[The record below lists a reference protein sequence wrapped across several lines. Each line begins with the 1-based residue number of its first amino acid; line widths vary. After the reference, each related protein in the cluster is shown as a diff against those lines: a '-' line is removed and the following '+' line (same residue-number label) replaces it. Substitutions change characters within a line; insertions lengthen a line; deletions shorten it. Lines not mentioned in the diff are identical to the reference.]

1 MPIELP
7 GIVSGANGKA
17 FRIFVSSPGDL
28 GDERLTCARVIERIK
43 DEFAHVARIE
53 SILWEQ
59 EPLTADASFQDQIP
73 LPSETD
79 LVVIMIWSRLGYRLH
94 SRYKEAEDSEA
105 PTGTIF
111 EFRNALR
118 GRRTSADHRPDIM
131 VYRKTAEPPKPSV
144 KNEEAYLRTIE
155 EWKKVES
162 FFNSQYFRQ
171 QGEGSF
177 TGAYHTF
184 QRAAD
189 FEENIYAHLRKLIER
204 RLGAASEDAARP
216 PVWSA
221 GSPFRGLEF
230 FDFKHSPIFF
240 GRSGAAAEVRDALR
254 RQAGRGTAF
263 VLVMGMSGG
272 GKSSLVRAGVL
283 PDLVAPGVIEGISLW
298 RRVILRPSEAEGDPF
313 RGLANALIDTHGE
326 PGVGLPELGL
336 DAEAV
341 AKKLRIAADAHVEG
355 ALRQAAAVQET
366 VERAHLKAKREDKES
381 SGETDA
387 VAELDRLLADLRPP
401 MARLALVIDQMEELF
416 TDLRIDAAQRE
427 AFIQVLAELV
437 RGGHCWV
444 IATLRSDFFARC
456 EEIPALVQLKGG
468 DGTYHLLPPAATEIS
483 QMIRQPAIAAGLC
496 FEEDAETKERLDD
509 TLLAAAL
516 REPSALPLLEFT
528 LDELYKKCAPQGNK
542 LLLAAYR
549 ELGGLEGALERRAD
563 DTFGALPSADPGTAL
578 RAVLS
583 ALVRIAPAEE
593 LRPVSQPAPQAAFPA
608 CSPAAQLVDSFVE
621 ARLFI
626 SDRGMVRIAHEAL
639 LRWGKARDW
648 IEENREFLIV
658 RERVRVAA
666 GRWCAEGETADLLLP
681 RGKLLAEAE
690 AVLKA
695 HQSEISPEDVEF
707 IEASSAMARAELER
721 RKRITRRVI
730 AGITSALVVA
740 VIFGA
745 VSFTQYRRAQEAKVQ
760 ADQAT
765 ARATHARDE
774 AEKLISFMTFDLSD
788 KLEPI
793 GRLDLLD
800 DVNKRVR
807 DYYQAFTGQEDNP
820 DILRQRAVAL
830 GKQGD
835 VLTGRG
841 DLSGALKSYRDSLTI
856 SGKLANQDPSN
867 ALWQRDLSVS
877 AEKVGDVLNAQG
889 DFAGALKSY
898 RESLAIREKLTHQ
911 DSSNA
916 DQQRDLS
923 RSYEKVGDVL
933 KAQGDLTGALKS
945 YHDSLAI
952 REKLAHQDPSNAD
965 WQRDLS
971 VSYNRVG
978 GVLNAQGD
986 LAGAHKSYRDSLAIS
1001 EKLANQ
1007 DPSNAGWQRDLS
1019 VSYNKVGDVLNTQGD
1034 LAGALKSYGDS
1045 LEISKKLA
1053 HQDPSNADWQR
1064 DLSVSYNKVG
1074 SVLNAQGD
1082 LAGALKS
1089 YRDSLAI
1096 REKLAHQDPSNAEW
1110 QDDLEISCCLVATA
1124 LLRIDV
1130 ASKPEARQLLE
1141 RGRDILQN
1149 LERRN
1154 GLSAV
1159 EQRRLE
1165 AIKAAL
1171 RSF

>member
-1 MPIELP
+1 MPVEPP
-7 GIVSGANGKA
+7 GIFSGAKGKA

-28 GDERLTCARVIERIK
+28 GDERLTCARVIDQIK

-118 GRRTSADHRPDIM
+118 GRRTRADHRPDIL

-144 KNEEAYLRTIE
+144 KNEAAFLRTMD

-162 FFNSQYFRQ
+162 FFDSQYFRE

-184 QRAAD
+184 QRTSD
-189 FEENIYAHLRKLIER
+189 FEENIYAHLRKLIGR
-204 RLGAASEDAARP
+204 RLDAASQDTARSP
-216 PVWSA
+216 IWRS

-230 FDFKHSPIFF
+230 FDFKHSSIFF
-240 GRSGAAAEVRDALR
+240 GRNRAATEVRDALR

-283 PDLVAPGVIEGISLW
+283 PGLVAPGVIEGISLW
-298 RRVILRPSEAEGDPF
+298 RRVILRPSEAEGDLF
-313 RGLANALIDTHGE
+313 VGLAKALIDTHGE

-336 DAEAV
+336 DTEPL

-355 ALRQAAAVQET
+355 ALRQAAAVEET
-366 VERAHLKAKREDKES
+366 VERAHLKAKRKEKES

-416 TDLRIDAAQRE
+416 TDLRIDALQRE
-427 AFIQVLAELV
+427 AFIQVLAALA
-437 RGGHCWV
+437 RGGHCWI

-468 DGTYHLLPPAATEIS
+468 DGTYHLLPPTATEIS

-496 FEEDAETKERLDD
+496 FEEDAATKERLDD

-528 LDELYKKCAPQGNK
+528 LDELYRRCTSQGSK
-542 LLLAAYR
+542 LFLAAYR

-563 DTFGALPSADPGTAL
+563 DAFGALPIVDPGTAL
-578 RAVLS
+578 RAALS

-593 LRPVSQPAPQAAFPA
+593 MRPVSRPAPQAAFPA
-608 CSPAAQLVDSFVE
+608 HSPAAQLVDSFVE

-626 SDRGMVRIAHEAL
+626 SDRGMVRVAHEAL

-666 GRWCAEGETADLLLP
+666 GRWHAEGETHDLLLP
-681 RGKLLAEAE
+681 RGKPLAEAE

-695 HQSEISPEDVEF
+695 HRPEISPEDVKF
-707 IEASSAMARAELER
+707 IEASSAMARAELEAK
-721 RKRITRRVI
+721 KRVTRRVI
-730 AGITSALVVA
+730 VGITSALVVA
-740 VIFGA
+740 VIFGV
-745 VSFTQYRRAQEAKVQ
+745 VSFTQYRHAQEAKVQ

-800 DVNKRVR
+800 DVNRRVR
-807 DYYQAFTGQEDNP
+807 DYYQAFTGQDNSP

-835 VLTGRG
+835 VSTGRG

-856 SGKLANQDPSN
+856 TEKLANRDPSN

-877 AEKVGDVLNAQG
+877 VEKVGDA
-889 DFAGALKSY
+889 
-898 RESLAIREKLTHQ
+898 
-911 DSSNA
+911 
-916 DQQRDLS
+916 
-923 RSYEKVGDVL
+923 
-933 KAQGDLTGALKS
+933 
-945 YHDSLAI
+945 
-952 REKLAHQDPSNAD
+952 
-965 WQRDLS
+965 
-971 VSYNRVG
+971 
-978 GVLNAQGD
+978 
-986 LAGAHKSYRDSLAIS
+986 
-1001 EKLANQ
+1001 
-1007 DPSNAGWQRDLS
+1007 
-1019 VSYNKVGDVLNTQGD
+1019 
-1034 LAGALKSYGDS
+1034 
-1045 LEISKKLA
+1045 
-1053 HQDPSNADWQR
+1053 
-1064 DLSVSYNKVG
+1064 
-1074 SVLNAQGD
+1074 LNAQGD

-1096 REKLAHQDPSNAEW
+1096 REKLPNQDLNDADR
-1110 QDDLEISCCLVATA
+1110 QRDLSLRDCKQISVTSE
-1124 LLRIDV
+1124 V
-1130 ASKPEARQLLE
+1130 W
-1141 RGRDILQN
+1141 
-1149 LERRN
+1149 
-1154 GLSAV
+1154 
-1159 EQRRLE
+1159 
-1165 AIKAAL
+1165 
-1171 RSF
+1171 